1 LVLLVLLVKTVV
13 VILVLMHG
21 LDHLLVVLVDKVE
34 IQYSV
39 DLHNQN
45 K

>member
-1 LVLLVLLVKTVV
+1 MVVLLVKTVV
-13 VILVLMHG
+13 VILELLHG

-34 IQYSV
+34 IQYLV
-39 DLHNQN
+39 DLRNQN